1 MANARRDTG
10 ASGNHLAASA
20 TAGGDRHHFLLHLP
34 KSWRLGLAQE
44 FFHRDCTVVVSAVRW
59 PQPKWR
65 DVWRNRWLHTDFR
78 SSASVIT
85 RSATGAPIQTLKQL
99 VDGVAGGVQAWDV
112 NLF

>member
-1 MANARRDTG
+1 MPQQAVTATIFFFTFRSLGDLVLRRNSSIVTVPSLSLQSVGRNQSGEKYGATG
-10 ASGNHLAASA
+10 W
-20 TAGGDRHHFLLHLP
+20 LP
-34 KSWRLGLAQE
+34 
-44 FFHRDCTVVVSAVRW
+44 TV
-59 PQPKWR
+59 
-65 DVWRNRWLHTDFR
+65 FR